1 MTLFKILLVDDSR
14 GIRKAL
20 SRSLR
25 DDRIELLDADSA
37 TAALGIL
44 EKQTVDL
51 IIADEHMPGLSGTDL
66 LRLVKERFPETIRF
80 MLTGATDIDVAK
92 DAINR
97 GEVERFFTKPWDD
110 AELRRAVKHALSRLY
125 NERKESAEVFLG
137 RIGDSGTLG

>member
-110 AELRRAVKHALSRLY
+110 AELRRAVKNALSRLY

>member
-1 MTLFKILLVDDSR
+1 LVDDSR

-110 AELRRAVKHALSRLY
+110 AELRRAVKNALSRLY